1 MQSEAITSGLPEACA
16 ARKASRFFAIVSS
29 SAPAKAGT
37 AVSRESA
44 SADSAKSR
52 RAMVIGSSLDFA
64 YLNSLAVASDLVE
77 NWFPPHRDNSGAD
90 LTFAMLPA
98 TISRSERQ

>member
-1 MQSEAITSGLPEACA
+1 
-16 ARKASRFFAIVSS
+16 
-29 SAPAKAGT
+29 
-37 AVSRESA
+37 
-44 SADSAKSR
+44 
-52 RAMVIGSSLDFA
+52 MVIGSSLDFA

-98 TISRSERQ
+98 TISRSERQIQSSTIINIFQWSFDSNIRNSARSDGVQMLESDHCR